1 MLNNIFIILIVLIFS
16 LKVSYSNEPVDIWNL
31 EKKREKEKIEL
42 EENQNFQKKNK
53 INKKK
58 K

>member
-31 EKKREKEKIEL
+31 EKKGEKEKIEL

-58 K
+58 